1 MVRAS
6 TTDWGATE
14 EADRVESIRTP
25 GGPGECGQQTHEGD
39 QADQVLSLC
48 RLRRE
53 RRP

>member
-6 TTDWGATE
+6 TTDRGAAE
-14 EADRVESIRTP
+14 EADRAESIRTP
-25 GGPGECGQQTHEGD
+25 EGPGECGQQTHEGD

-48 RLRRE
+48 PLRRE